1 MGRGRFITLPLLCAL
16 LTLCAS
22 CTDRGAAETAVTAG
36 AVTSQT
42 AAESE
47 ITSGS
52 IQSAADMQS
61 WSDFTPEQL
70 DMLKNGASP
79 HTAVKGISE
88 QPKITMYKQIT
99 NTKFFVC
106 GKVSPYAAV
115 HIRGGVTDMTF
126 YPDDDNFWGA
136 VDIPAK
142 GTSVIT
148 VTAEESG
155 RAESVPLTYS
165 VQARDD
171 VYIFENHG
179 VCGVVVGNNFQG
191 HFQGAIDD
199 YTGANLLSDTQREG
213 VKKAAERN
221 VSACEKNGAKL
232 LYILIPNP
240 MTIYPETVPSEYVRY
255 TDDSL
260 TSQFSEIVKQAG
272 ADVIDLTETFLAH
285 RDDDFKLFNKMDS
298 HWTEY
303 GAYYAYLALTDY
315 LVSDGWEDAEPRD
328 ESLFRFYK
336 EDRIAGDMCTHLEI
350 PNKSLHEMTTV
361 CDLLFES
368 PYDPDFFMP
377 GKNEVEHSVT
387 SGAHRIV
394 NADKSRTLPRAMI
407 YRDSFSSAVE
417 AMANDTFS
425 VTNWRDMW
433 SYQLEPAKI
442 KATSSDYV
450 IYLIA
455 ERNIKNIMY

>member
-1 MGRGRFITLPLLCAL
+1 MNSKRITAALLICALTALCAACGSVDANDDAG
-16 LTLCAS
+16 TMSDAQTS
-22 CTDRGAAETAVTAG
+22 AEQTITDNE
-36 AVTSQT
+36 Q
-42 AAESE
+42 
-47 ITSGS
+47 
-52 IQSAADMQS
+52 ADGVQNMQS
-61 WSDFTPEQL
+61 WSDFTPEQVEL
-70 DMLKNGASP
+70 LKFGKSGSDKAKDKS
-79 HTAVKGISE
+79 A
-88 QPKITMYKQIT
+88 QPVITVTKQIT

-106 GKVSPYAAV
+106 GKVSKNAVV
-115 HIRGGVTDMTF
+115 HIRGGVTDITF

-136 VDIPAK
+136 VDIPQS
-142 GTSVIT
+142 GTSIIKI
-148 VTAEESG
+148 TAEEKG
-155 RAESVPLTYS
+155 RAESQPLTYA

-171 VYIFENHG
+171 ISIFENHG
-179 VCGVVVGNNFQG
+179 VCGVVVGNYFQG

-199 YTGANLLSDTQREG
+199 YIGANLLTDAQRGG

-221 VSACEKNGAKL
+221 VANCEKNGAKL
-232 LYILIPNP
+232 VYILIPNP
-240 MTIYPETVPSEYVRY
+240 MNIYPETVPSEYVCY

-260 TSQFSEIVKQAG
+260 TAQFSEIVKEAG

-285 RDDDFKLFNKMDS
+285 RDDEFKLFNKIDS

-315 LVSDGWEDAEPRD
+315 LVSDGWSDAAARD
-328 ESLFRFYK
+328 SSLFNFYE

-350 PNKSLHEMTTV
+350 PNESLHEMTTV
-361 CDLLFES
+361 CDLLFDS

-387 SGAHRIV
+387 SDAHRIV
-394 NADKSRTLPRAMI
+394 NKDKSRDLPRAMI
-407 YRDSFSSAVE
+407 YRDSFSSAIE

-433 SYQLEPAKI
+433 SYQLEPNVI
-442 KATSSDYV
+442 KSTQTDYV

-455 ERNIKNIMY
+455 ERNIKNLMY